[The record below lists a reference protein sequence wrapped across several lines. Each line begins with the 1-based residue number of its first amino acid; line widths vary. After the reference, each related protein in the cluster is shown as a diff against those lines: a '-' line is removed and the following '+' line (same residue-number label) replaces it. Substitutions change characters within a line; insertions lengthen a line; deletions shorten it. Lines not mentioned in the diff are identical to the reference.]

1 MAGILNLL
9 VVTAE
14 ETVVDAEADAV
25 TLPGES
31 GYLGILPGH
40 TALLTLL
47 KTGVLSYQKAG
58 AGEAFALDGGMAE
71 ISNDVVRVLA
81 GVAERGSE
89 IDAASAERD
98 LAEASEAMKTAGRDT
113 LDGFRARAELA
124 KARLAVAGRTG
135 RSV

>member
-1 MAGILNLL
+1 MAGTLNLL
-9 VVTAE
+9 LVTAE
-14 ETVVDAEADAV
+14 KTVVDAEADAV

-31 GYLGILPGH
+31 GELGILPGH

-71 ISNDVVRVLA
+71 ISNDIVRVLV

-89 IDAASAERD
+89 IDAASAERE
-98 LAEASEAMKTAGRDT
+98 LAEASEGMKTASRDT

-124 KARLAVAGRTG
+124 KARLAVAGRIG
-135 RSV
+135 RSA

>member
-1 MAGILNLL
+1 MAGTLNLL

-14 ETVVDAEADAV
+14 KTVVDAEADEV

-40 TALLTLL
+40 TALMTLL

-58 AGEAFALDGGMAE
+58 SGEAFALDGGMAE
-71 ISNDVVRVLA
+71 ISHDIVRVLA

-89 IDAASAERD
+89 IDTPSAERD
-98 LAEASEAMKTAGRDT
+98 LAEASEAMKTANRET

-135 RSV
+135 RST

>member
-1 MAGILNLL
+1 MAGSLNLL

-14 ETVVDAEADAV
+14 KTVVDAEADAV

-58 AGEAFALDGGMAE
+58 SGEAFALDGGMAE
-71 ISNDVVRVLA
+71 ISNDIVRVLA

-89 IDAASAERD
+89 IDAASAERE
-98 LAEASEAMKTAGRDT
+98 LAEASEGMKTANRET

-124 KARLAVAGRTG
+124 KARLVVAGRTG
-135 RSV
+135 RSA

>member
-81 GVAERGSE
+81 GEEGGGSE
-89 IDAASAERD
+89 SDAARAERD
-98 LAEASEAMKTAGRDT
+98 LAEASEVKKTA
-113 LDGFRARAELA
+113 
-124 KARLAVAGRTG
+124 
-135 RSV
+135 

>member
-14 ETVVDAEADAV
+14 KTVLDAEADAV
-25 TLPGES
+25 TLPGAM

-47 KTGVLSYQKAG
+47 KTGILSYQKG
-58 AGEAFALDGGMAE
+58 GSGEAFALDGGLAE
-71 ISNDVVRVLA
+71 ISHDVVRVLA
-81 GVAERGSE
+81 GVADRGSE
-89 IDAASAERD
+89 IDTAAAQRD
-98 LAEASEAMKTAGRDT
+98 LAEASEAMKTADRET
-113 LDGFRARAELA
+113 LDGFRARAEIA
-124 KARLAVAGRTG
+124 KARISVAAG

>member
-1 MAGILNLL
+1 MAGTLNLL

-14 ETVVDAEADAV
+14 KTVVDAEADAV
-25 TLPGES
+25 TLPGAT

-40 TALLTLL
+40 TSLMTLL
-47 KTGVLSYQKAG
+47 QTGVLSYQKAG

-71 ISNDVVRVLA
+71 ISNDIVRVLA

-98 LAEASEAMKTAGRDT
+98 LAEASEGMKTANRET

-135 RSV
+135 R

>member
-81 GVAERGSE
+81 GVAERGPE

>member
-1 MAGILNLL
+1 MAGTLNLL
-9 VVTAE
+9 LVTAE
-14 ETVVDAEADAV
+14 KTVVDAEADAV

-81 GVAERGSE
+81 GVAERGPE
-89 IDAASAERD
+89 VDAAGAERE
-98 LAEASEAMKTAGRDT
+98 LAEASEGMKTAGRDT

-124 KARLAVAGRTG
+124 KARLAVAGRSG
-135 RSV
+135 RSA